1 MALADDFRSA
11 QERVKTLTSRPSNDT
26 LLELYSLFK
35 QATDGDV
42 QGKRP
47 GMLDLKGRAKFDAW
61 TGRKRTRPCSSTWRS
76 WTGWCAAAE
85 LLGEVVGAEAHLVLG
100 AFSPEEILRAGA
112 AVVPVA
118 LEGEPVAGVE
128 RLCLRERAAR

>member
-11 QERVKTLTSRPSNDT
+11 QERVKTLTTRPSNDT
-26 LLELYSLFK
+26 LLELYSLYK

-61 TGRKRTRPCSSTWRS
+61 AGRK
-76 WTGWCAAAE
+76 GLGKDAAMQQY
-85 LLGEVVGAEAHLVLG
+85 
-100 AFSPEEILRAGA
+100 
-112 AVVPVA
+112 VA
-118 LEGEPVAGVE
+118 LVD
-128 RLCLRERAAR
+128 RLVRGG